1 MSNFFSASQEEQQE
15 ILLGLWD
22 RYKYLIVLVL
32 VAPIFFIVSRD
43 YLLSSSEE
51 NDFISATLYQSYL
64 ETEDKKYGDK
74 ILQDFPNTVYADFVR
89 LNEAKKSFKSDEFE
103 EAIQYLN
110 LVINNNAISGEEF
123 NPLRVA
129 AQIRLSK
136 IYMEQSKYK
145 EVIQLFEN
153 SELLTSSMLEIKGDA
168 QNKLGDYSAARVSYL
183 LALQNSTNQASQAM
197 INMKISDLDGGDI
210 E

>member
-51 NDFISATLYQSYL
+51 SDFISATLYQSYL
-64 ETEDKKYGDK
+64 ETEDKKFGDK
-74 ILQDFPNTVYADFVR
+74 ILQDFSNTGYADFVR

-110 LVINNNAISGEEF
+110 LVINNNPISGEEF

-136 IYMEQSKYK
+136 IYMEQSQYK

-168 QNKLGDYSAARVSYL
+168 QNKLGDYSAALVSYL

>member
-51 NDFISATLYQSYL
+51 SDFISATLYQSYL
-64 ETEDKKYGDK
+64 ETEDKKFGDK
-74 ILQDFPNTVYADFVR
+74 ILQDFSNTVYADFVR

-110 LVINNNAISGEEF
+110 LVIDNNPISGEEF

-145 EVIQLFEN
+145 EDIQLFEN

>member
-1 MSNFFSASQEEQQE
+1 M
-15 ILLGLWD
+15 
-22 RYKYLIVLVL
+22 
-32 VAPIFFIVSRD
+32 
-43 YLLSSSEE
+43 
-51 NDFISATLYQSYL
+51 
-64 ETEDKKYGDK
+64 
-74 ILQDFPNTVYADFVR
+74 
-89 LNEAKKSFKSDEFE
+89 
-103 EAIQYLN
+103 
-110 LVINNNAISGEEF
+110 VINNNPISGEEF

-183 LALQNSTNQASQAM
+183 LALQNSTNQASQAL
-197 INMKISDLDGGDI
+197 INMKISDLDGGDL

>member
-51 NDFISATLYQSYL
+51 SDFISATLYQSYL
-64 ETEDKKYGDK
+64 ETEDKKFGDK
-74 ILQDFPNTVYADFVR
+74 ILQDFSNTVYADFVR
-89 LNEAKKSFKSDEFE
+89 LNEAKKSFISDEFE

-110 LVINNNAISGEEF
+110 LVINNNPISGEEF

-136 IYMEQSKYK
+136 IYMEQSRYK

-183 LALQNSTNQASQAM
+183 LALQNSTNQASQAL
-197 INMKISDLDGGDI
+197 INMKISDLDGGDL

>member
-74 ILQDFPNTVYADFVR
+74 ILQDFSNTVYADFVR

-110 LVINNNAISGEEF
+110 LVIDNNPISGEEF

-145 EVIQLFEN
+145 EDIQLFEN